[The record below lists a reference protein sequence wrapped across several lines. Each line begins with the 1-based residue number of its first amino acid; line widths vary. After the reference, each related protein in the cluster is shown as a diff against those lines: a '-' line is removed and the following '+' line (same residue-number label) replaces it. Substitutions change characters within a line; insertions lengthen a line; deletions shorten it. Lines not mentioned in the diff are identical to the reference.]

1 MLKSSCFNSL
11 FAREV
16 LGMTY
21 TGMNE
26 TMSPFNRT
34 YNQPSKDNDATKSSS
49 SSNYKIMLWLFWSS
63 IGFDFIN
70 DFLVTLFCSPT
81 NDLGFKLSDRK
92 AIIFKPQK
100 EIKFF
105 ILFSKYC
112 FLIINPFVVFGNVF

>member
-1 MLKSSCFNSL
+1 MG
-11 FAREV
+11 R
-16 LGMTY
+16 TY
-21 TGMNE
+21 AGMNE

-49 SSNYKIMLWLFWSS
+49 SNYKIMLWLFWSS
-63 IGFDFIN
+63 IGFGFIN

-105 ILFSKYC
+105 ILFSKYG